1 MLLDVFLIATIVALI
16 LLAAVGLDR
25 IVCHVI
31 RRKQDQTKIKRS
43 IAILGETSTDL
54 AEGML
59 ELLERVEALENKL
72 EQGDNRQ

>member
-1 MLLDVFLIATIVALI
+1 MLDVFLIATIVALI

-31 RRKQDQTKIKRS
+31 RRKQDRDNIERS
-43 IAILGETSTDL
+43 IAILGQTSTDL

-59 ELLERVEALENKL
+59 ELLERVEDLENKL
-72 EQGDNRQ
+72 EQGDN

>member
-31 RRKQDQTKIKRS
+31 KRKQDQTKIKRS
-43 IAILGETSTDL
+43 IAILGETSTDM

-59 ELLERVEALENKL
+59 ELLERVEAIENKL

>member
-1 MLLDVFLIATIVALI
+1 MLDVFLIATIVALI

-31 RRKQDQTKIKRS
+31 KRKQDQTKIKRS
-43 IAILGETSTDL
+43 IAILGQTSTDL
-54 AEGML
+54 AEGMI

-72 EQGDNRQ
+72 VQGDNQQ

>member
-1 MLLDVFLIATIVALI
+1 MLDVFLIATIVALI

-31 RRKQDQTKIKRS
+31 KRKQDRSKIERS
-43 IAILGETSTDL
+43 IAILGQTSTDL
-54 AEGML
+54 AEGMI
-59 ELLERVEALENKL
+59 ELLERVEALENKS

>member
-1 MLLDVFLIATIVALI
+1 MLDVFLIATIVALI

-31 RRKQDQTKIKRS
+31 KRKQDQTKIKRS

-59 ELLERVEALENKL
+59 ELLERVEAIENKL
-72 EQGDNRQ
+72 AQGDNRQ

>member
-1 MLLDVFLIATIVALI
+1 MLDVFLIATVVALV
-16 LLAAVGLDR
+16 LLAAIGLDR

-31 RRKQDQTKIKRS
+31 RRKQYQTKIKRS

-59 ELLERVEALENKL
+59 ELLERVEAIENKL
-72 EQGDNRQ
+72 EQGDN

>member
-1 MLLDVFLIATIVALI
+1 MLDVFLIATIVALI

-31 RRKQDQTKIKRS
+31 KRKQDQTKIKRS

-59 ELLERVEALENKL
+59 ELLERVEALENKS
-72 EQGDNRQ
+72 EQGDDQQ

>member
-1 MLLDVFLIATIVALI
+1 MLEVFLIATIVALI

-31 RRKQDQTKIKRS
+31 KRKQDQTKIKRS

-59 ELLERVEALENKL
+59 ELLERVEAIENKL
-72 EQGDNRQ
+72 AQGDNQQ

>member
-1 MLLDVFLIATIVALI
+1 MLDVFLIATIVALI

-31 RRKQDQTKIKRS
+31 RRKKDRTKIKRS

-59 ELLERVEALENKL
+59 ELLERVEAIENKL
-72 EQGDNRQ
+72 EQGDN

>member
-1 MLLDVFLIATIVALI
+1 MLDVFLIATIVAII

-31 RRKQDQTKIKRS
+31 RRKQYRTKIERS
-43 IAILGETSTDL
+43 IAILGQTSTDL

-59 ELLERVEALENKL
+59 ELLERVEALENKS
-72 EQGDNRQ
+72 EQGDNQQ

>member
-1 MLLDVFLIATIVALI
+1 MLDILLIATIVALI

-59 ELLERVEALENKL
+59 EILERVEAIENKS
-72 EQGDNRQ
+72 EQGDNQQ

>member
-1 MLLDVFLIATIVALI
+1 MLDVFLIATIVALI

-31 RRKQDQTKIKRS
+31 KRKEYRMNIERS
-43 IAILGETSTDL
+43 IGILGQTGADL

-59 ELLERVEALENKL
+59 ELLERIKTIENKL
-72 EQGDNRQ
+72 AQGDNRQ

>member
-1 MLLDVFLIATIVALI
+1 MLDVFLITTIVALI

-59 ELLERVEALENKL
+59 ELLERVEAIENKL
-72 EQGDNRQ
+72 EQGDN

>member
-1 MLLDVFLIATIVALI
+1 MLDVLLIATIVALI

-31 RRKQDQTKIKRS
+31 TRKQDRTNIERS
-43 IAILGETSTDL
+43 IAILGQTSTDL

-59 ELLERVEALENKL
+59 ELLERVEKL
-72 EQGDNRQ
+72 ESSGK

>member
-1 MLLDVFLIATIVALI
+1 MLDVFLIATIVALI

-31 RRKQDQTKIKRS
+31 KRKQDQTKIKRS

-72 EQGDNRQ
+72 AQGDNQQ

>member
-1 MLLDVFLIATIVALI
+1 MLDVFLIATIVALI

-72 EQGDNRQ
+72 EQGDN